1 MKVLWLTNIALPEAS
16 NLMNKTILPLGGWL
30 VNASK
35 ELSHQRDINLTIA
48 FPSNEV
54 KTVKKIM
61 GEKITY
67 FAFAAVTNES
77 DSSMLEQILNE
88 TKPDIVHVFGTEFI
102 HTLIMI
108 NLCND
113 RKIKSV
119 ISIQGLVSIIAQHYL
134 IGLPALATYRFTFRD
149 LIKRDNIIQQKNK
162 YSKRGVKEVK
172 ALKMVENVIG
182 RTTWDK
188 ACSTQIN
195 PGINYYFCNETLR
208 SEFYNNIWKLDE
220 CEPHS
225 IFVSQASYTIKGLH
239 FLLQALPLVL
249 KNFLIPNC
257 ILLEPISRSMIIYFK
272 G

>member
-1 MKVLWLTNIALPEAS
+1 
-16 NLMNKTILPLGGWL
+16 
-30 VNASK
+30 
-35 ELSHQRDINLTIA
+35 
-48 FPSNEV
+48 
-54 KTVKKIM
+54 
-61 GEKITY
+61 
-67 FAFAAVTNES
+67 
-77 DSSMLEQILNE
+77 MLEQILNE